1 MKPVN
6 LFRVSRIGDER
17 LFNIMEKHEAGDHD
31 NHSIRIHEIKSLCIL
46 ADALAG
52 HGASVKD
59 ADGFYFGFVIP
70 LIGK

>member
-6 LFRVSRIGDER
+6 IFRVSRIRDER

-52 HGASVKD
+52 HSIAS
-59 ADGFYFGFVIP
+59 
-70 LIGK
+70 